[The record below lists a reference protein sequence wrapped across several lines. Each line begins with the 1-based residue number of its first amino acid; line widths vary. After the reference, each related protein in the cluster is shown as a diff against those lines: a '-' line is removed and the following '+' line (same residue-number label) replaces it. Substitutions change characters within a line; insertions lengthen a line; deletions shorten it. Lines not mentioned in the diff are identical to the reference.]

1 MRHARQGLK
10 RDSLG
15 FDVRHCWQ
23 IGLRQHIVKNRA
35 SRSLAVGGSEPQH
48 ARQSSIFDG
57 EGDKLAIDIV
67 GLLRT
72 ELSLLAMNIQLAL
85 SHQRLTH
92 RYRTLDTTFCSPS
105 LLSMLTR
112 VINVSC
118 RSCRV
123 LLERNSY
130 VFIGES
136 LIQSDTISWHKIASN
151 C

>member
-23 IGLRQHIVKNRA
+23 IGLRQYIVKNRA

-72 ELSLLAMNIQLAL
+72 ELSLLAMKAGPSISAVVV
-85 SHQRLTH
+85 
-92 RYRTLDTTFCSPS
+92 TFREVDVC
-105 LLSMLTR
+105 
-112 VINVSC
+112 
-118 RSCRV
+118 
-123 LLERNSY
+123 
-130 VFIGES
+130 
-136 LIQSDTISWHKIASN
+136 A
-151 C
+151 

>member
-85 SHQRLTH
+85 GLTKGLLTAC
-92 RYRTLDTTFCSPS
+92 RTLDTTFCSPS

-123 LLERNSY
+123 LLERN
-130 VFIGES
+130 
-136 LIQSDTISWHKIASN
+136 
-151 C
+151 

>member
-23 IGLRQHIVKNRA
+23 IGLRQHEVKNRA

-92 RYRTLDTTFCSPS
+92 RLQDPGHHF
-105 LLSMLTR
+105 LLSQPTL
-112 VINVSC
+112 NAHQGDQCLVSFMSSTLGKKFVC
-118 RSCRV
+118 V
-123 LLERNSY
+123 H
-130 VFIGES
+130 
-136 LIQSDTISWHKIASN
+136 W
-151 C
+151 